1 MSIPK
6 LDLRSSVPFLPTIDQ
21 EKALGLLETF
31 FASSNYREIF
41 LLRGFA
47 GTGKTS
53 LLAHIAQ
60 TYAKHKKNVVLLAP
74 TGRAARILSEYCQ
87 MPAYTIHKRIYRLA
101 EEMGGEM
108 NFVLQRNVFEDT
120 LFIVDEASMI
130 ASNNPLER
138 DVLTDLL
145 RYVYRGKGCRLIISG
160 DNAQLPPVGMETSPA
175 LDAHFLRETFH
186 LPVTD
191 VQLSEVVRQA
201 SESGILENAT
211 RLRQLLQASHSC
223 VQFIPNGH
231 DVKSITGLELQESLE
246 ECIHRY
252 GMDEVL
258 FITRSNKR
266 ANQFNSEI
274 RNRLLFREEEIQ
286 AGDFLMAVKNNYH
299 WLKSEEN
306 KEDFIANGEVMEIL
320 RIEKKETLYGQ
331 NFADVSIRFV
341 NNRIPDVGIKIWLNS
356 LITDSA
362 SMSNEDMRDLYYSVY
377 NDYLALGET
386 RKAKSLTMNDP
397 YFNAVQVKFAYAV
410 TCHKAQGGQ
419 WSAVFIDHGFLTEE
433 MVDVN
438 LIRWF
443 YTALTRAKQ
452 EVYLVNF
459 HEMFL

>member
-1 MSIPK
+1 
-6 LDLRSSVPFLPTIDQ
+6 
-21 EKALGLLETF
+21 
-31 FASSNYREIF
+31 
-41 LLRGFA
+41 
-47 GTGKTS
+47 
-53 LLAHIAQ
+53 
-60 TYAKHKKNVVLLAP
+60 
-74 TGRAARILSEYCQ
+74 
-87 MPAYTIHKRIYRLA
+87 
-101 EEMGGEM
+101 
-108 NFVLQRNVFEDT
+108 
-120 LFIVDEASMI
+120 
-130 ASNNPLER
+130 
-138 DVLTDLL
+138 
-145 RYVYRGKGCRLIISG
+145 
-160 DNAQLPPVGMETSPA
+160 METSPA

-186 LPVTD
+186 LPVTE

-211 RLRQLLQASHSC
+211 RLRQLLPLSESR
-223 VQFIPNGH
+223 VKFIPNGK

-266 ANQFNSEI
+266 ANQFNAEI
-274 RNRLLFREEEIQ
+274 RNRLLYREEEIQ
-286 AGDFLMAVKNNYH
+286 AGDYLMAVKNNYH

-331 NFADVSIRFV
+331 NFADVSVRFV
-341 NNRIPDVGIKIWLNS
+341 NDRIPDIGIKIWLDS
-356 LITDSA
+356 LGTDSA
-362 SMSNEDMRDLYYSVY
+362 SMSNEDIRNLYYSVY
-377 NDYLALGET
+377 TDYLAQGET

-419 WSAVFIDHGFLTEE
+419 WSAIFIDHGYLTEE

>member
-1 MSIPK
+1 
-6 LDLRSSVPFLPTIDQ
+6 
-21 EKALGLLETF
+21 
-31 FASSNYREIF
+31 
-41 LLRGFA
+41 
-47 GTGKTS
+47 
-53 LLAHIAQ
+53 
-60 TYAKHKKNVVLLAP
+60 
-74 TGRAARILSEYCQ
+74 
-87 MPAYTIHKRIYRLA
+87 
-101 EEMGGEM
+101 
-108 NFVLQRNVFEDT
+108 
-120 LFIVDEASMI
+120 
-130 ASNNPLER
+130 
-138 DVLTDLL
+138 
-145 RYVYRGKGCRLIISG
+145 
-160 DNAQLPPVGMETSPA
+160 
-175 LDAHFLRETFH
+175 
-186 LPVTD
+186 
-191 VQLSEVVRQA
+191 
-201 SESGILENAT
+201 
-211 RLRQLLQASHSC
+211 
-223 VQFIPNGH
+223 
-231 DVKSITGLELQESLE
+231 LELQESLE